1 MIRTDRLYVDHD
13 YVYAWSERN
22 QRIERWTNI
31 PLIKMRTCCE
41 SIKTSVNYR
50 NQYLFN
56 CASFCR
62 LTTSSTCGSGNIGTG
77 GGLATAA
84 AERSM
89 LRTPALRYAD
99 RLMEMDEDEIMT

>member
-1 MIRTDRLYVDHD
+1 MI
-13 YVYAWSERN
+13 
-22 QRIERWTNI
+22 
-31 PLIKMRTCCE
+31 TCCE

-50 NQYLFN
+50 NQYLVN
-56 CASFCR
+56 YASFCR

>member
-1 MIRTDRLYVDHD
+1 M
-13 YVYAWSERN
+13 
-22 QRIERWTNI
+22 
-31 PLIKMRTCCE
+31 
-41 SIKTSVNYR
+41 
-50 NQYLFN
+50 
-56 CASFCR
+56 
-62 LTTSSTCGSGNIGTG
+62 G